1 MEAFKETY
9 KKLCR
14 KYEIEPQDLIL
25 GYLKGIGDERISLD
39 LSTCALS
46 ASTCF
51 ILGKILEND
60 LSVTDL
66 CFCNCMLQCKGIKA
80 ILDGLCLNGAVQ
92 HLHLKGNGLK
102 GANAEDIGK
111 LLTYNKVLHQL
122 SLEWNSLGKSQDAF
136 TLFCSGLA
144 VNKTLKVLDLRS
156 NLINNEGA
164 IALAGAL
171 SKNEGLKSIDLR
183 WNLVGQ
189 LGACALL
196 NVLKKHNKSL
206 IHLDLTGNPEI
217 SEEVLQAIA
226 AALNNNCTMQLL
238 QEEQI
243 TRTKQITNEMQTT
256 KDYQLEQQTLPSY
269 TQELFQESG
278 DKIGNI
284 KDLANELKEKK
295 IAFDAMVERVNKL
308 QNDLEVIHEQN
319 KEANKLLA
327 QYKAENEELK
337 NQQQKLLIKENK
349 DRLDAEANIV
359 AEIDAI
365 KEEKRSLELQLECAL
380 KTHEIHTSKIEKL
393 QTSIAS
399 LEIQLKHS
407 EVIHAEEINAIKQ
420 EQNEAIKEVEQSK
433 QDEIA
438 NAKKG
443 IEEIEQKLN
452 ENLQRLEMQRTQ
464 LEKEIMHLNG
474 KLVEERTKTE
484 ELLQQQRL
492 KFHEEMEAQCSQLS
506 EKVHTLQKEND
517 DQIKVISQKEF
528 DITQLQ
534 SVKEHLEIEKE
545 NLHKIVS
552 QLKEQL
558 ASKESELRNIVTTSE
573 TENRDKH
580 NELMKEKD
588 NNNNLQSKVLE
599 LETTLNNL
607 QNQYSENIANKD
619 YQINTLKDILQKKE
633 TELQNKQ
640 QEELNR
646 ASELYSAFKNY
657 MDNVPRLDI
666 TSYFASRGST
676 STPFSKK

>member
-1 MEAFKETY
+1 
-9 KKLCR
+9 
-14 KYEIEPQDLIL
+14 
-25 GYLKGIGDERISLD
+25 
-39 LSTCALS
+39 
-46 ASTCF
+46 
-51 ILGKILEND
+51 
-60 LSVTDL
+60 
-66 CFCNCMLQCKGIKA
+66 
-80 ILDGLCLNGAVQ
+80 
-92 HLHLKGNGLK
+92 
-102 GANAEDIGK
+102 
-111 LLTYNKVLHQL
+111 
-122 SLEWNSLGKSQDAF
+122 
-136 TLFCSGLA
+136 
-144 VNKTLKVLDLRS
+144 
-156 NLINNEGA
+156 
-164 IALAGAL
+164 
-171 SKNEGLKSIDLR
+171 
-183 WNLVGQ
+183 
-189 LGACALL
+189 
-196 NVLKKHNKSL
+196 
-206 IHLDLTGNPEI
+206 
-217 SEEVLQAIA
+217 
-226 AALNNNCTMQLL
+226 MQLL

-517 DQIKVISQKEF
+517 DQI
-528 DITQLQ
+528 
-534 SVKEHLEIEKE
+534 
-545 NLHKIVS
+545 
-552 QLKEQL
+552 QL